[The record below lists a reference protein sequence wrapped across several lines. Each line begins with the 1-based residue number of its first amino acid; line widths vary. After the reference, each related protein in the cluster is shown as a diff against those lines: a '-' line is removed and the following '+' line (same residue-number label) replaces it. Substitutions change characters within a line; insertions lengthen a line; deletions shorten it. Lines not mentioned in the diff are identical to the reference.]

1 MEILVLSLLHCALLT
16 LGQAVEAIKWTNRTD
31 AQIHPAEED
40 TAPKV
45 ANDQTSGSCSSGW
58 SEFNGRCFRYFP
70 VPRTWASAQKN
81 CVSLQASLA
90 SIHNIDEYH
99 EIQRLIMATSKEHKR
114 TWIGG
119 SDAQEEGTWLWSD
132 GSPFHYTN
140 WCAGEPNNGA
150 SHPRGIQHCLQM
162 NDKAEKCCDDL
173 WCNDALP
180 FVCAKKICS
189 CAP

>member
-1 MEILVLSLLHCALLT
+1 MKILILSFVHCALLAS
-16 LGQAVEAIKWTNRTD
+16 GKAVVLPKADALKGLKWTN
-31 AQIHPAEED
+31 AAAINNPVNSSS
-40 TAPKV
+40 P
-45 ANDQTSGSCSSGW
+45 CSSGW
-58 SEFNGRCFRYFP
+58 SEFNGRCFRFFP
-70 VPRTWASAQKN
+70 VPMSWASAQRN

-99 EIQRLIMATSKEHKR
+99 EIQRLIKASTNELVR

-150 SHPRGIQHCLQM
+150 TDPRGVQQCLQM
-162 NDKAEKCCDDL
+162 NDKPEKCWDDL
-173 WCNDALP
+173 WCNFALP
-180 FVCAKKICS
+180 FVCAKKICP
-189 CAP
+189 CAQ